1 MNQEVKRIPDT
12 AESLNQRFL
21 VLQGRVHDARKASF
35 TRKPEAI
42 DEATTALLLL
52 LQQTLTEMVDL
63 RRDVDFL
70 KQQFHAFL
78 KREDVDL

>member
-1 MNQEVKRIPDT
+1 M
-12 AESLNQRFL
+12 
-21 VLQGRVHDARKASF
+21 HDVRKASF